1 MWPFYYWLT
10 KTHVEASSFFS
21 IYLSGFL
28 VKTALYLFIHFFVF
42 FFTIWYINFLLIIVL
57 IGIIDSSLKFWHQTD
72 LKKLIAY
79 TTVQEMNLLFI
90 PIFWNT
96 ELTEFFTAFFII
108 THCLLSSL
116 FFFIIDILIKRFGTR
131 VNTQITGLIHI
142 MPLYSICIFIS
153 IILFS
158 GLPFT
163 AKFFIE
169 IVIFNIL
176 FHFNSEIFIF
186 LILIV
191 NWIGIIGFSKNF
203 FNILFGGINLQKIKY
218 FDLTKRELFIF
229 IFINLFIINFFTLIY
244 F

>member
-1 MWPFYYWLT
+1 
-10 KTHVEASSFFS
+10 
-21 IYLSGFL
+21 
-28 VKTALYLFIHFFVF
+28 
-42 FFTIWYINFLLIIVL
+42 
-57 IGIIDSSLKFWHQTD
+57 
-72 LKKLIAY
+72 
-79 TTVQEMNLLFI
+79 
-90 PIFWNT
+90 
-96 ELTEFFTAFFII
+96 
-108 THCLLSSL
+108 
-116 FFFIIDILIKRFGTR
+116 
-131 VNTQITGLIHI
+131 

-229 IFINLFIINFFTLIY
+229 IFIFINLFIINFFTLIY